1 MKTARRFPVLRF
13 NREKDCFD
21 KLPSSLNKRAR
32 SLRNRSELVT
42 LLTLNR
48 YKISWVNI
56 TYFPKVDELI
66 ILTRKAKVNENLIP
80 RETSITWKTHKAF
93 PLPFP
98 VLFASRRTTCPVNP
112 MNRLYLV
119 LHPSRTAR
127 FLSLCQFGFQLS
139 RKRRL
144 LGQCR
149 GCQPHS
155 AE

>member
-1 MKTARRFPVLRF
+1 MGKHHIL
-13 NREKDCFD
+13 
-21 KLPSSLNKRAR
+21 S
-32 SLRNRSELVT
+32 
-42 LLTLNR
+42 
-48 YKISWVNI
+48 
-56 TYFPKVDELI
+56 KVDELI
-66 ILTRKAKVNENLIP
+66 ILTRKVKVNENLIP
-80 RETSITWKTHKAF
+80 RETLITWKTRKAF

-98 VLFASRRTTCPVNP
+98 GLFASRRTTCPVNP

-139 RKRRL
+139 RKRHL

-155 AE
+155 AEQIMDKLRRILSMMFLSALVVLRGNLLLIEDSCILRV

>member
-32 SLRNRSELVT
+32 SLRNR
-42 LLTLNR
+42 

-80 RETSITWKTHKAF
+80 REISITWKTHKAF